1 MVKLCFQQ
9 VICDVPYHDEC
20 IVRWRVQLQKNRSE
34 FSNLCSAQQ
43 KKILWRKI
51 LLCGGRQK
59 VHLLGGWLTLVTF
72 HFFLVGAGNMFSEL
86 IHPLLKLPNCVL
98 KQQLHIL
105 QIFEVLG
112 SAFSLFEEQDRLCR
126 CTASSTHFW
135 SSRKHDIAHGINTQD
150 CFAITWYSVHH
161 KIQNQ
166 MPTIAHAIL
175 LQNQSP
181 GVSNL
186 QRGQSCEEIFDTLTM
201 FLKPLVRMNLLYG
214 KWTVGFFSLASQAGT
229 LCPHEALMLLSST
242 LNRFWEKTDCFAVYC
257 CLFICIFFFP
267 CSTAIAPLFI
277 N

>member
-98 KQQLHIL
+98 KQQPHIP

-112 SAFSLFEEQDRLCR
+112 LAFSLFEEQEQALSVYCQFHSFLIFQKTWHCTRNQYSRLLCNYLIQR
-126 CTASSTHFW
+126 SPQDSKPNANNSTCYSLAKSITGCIKFTKRAELWRDFWHLDDVFEAPGQNELIVWKMDSWFLFSCLTGWHSLPAWGSDATLIYSKPILRKNRLFCSLLLPVYMHF
-135 SSRKHDIAHGINTQD
+135 
-150 CFAITWYSVHH
+150 
-161 KIQNQ
+161 
-166 MPTIAHAIL
+166 L
-175 LQNQSP
+175 
-181 GVSNL
+181 
-186 QRGQSCEEIFDTLTM
+186 
-201 FLKPLVRMNLLYG
+201 
-214 KWTVGFFSLASQAGT
+214 FSLFYS
-229 LCPHEALMLLSST
+229 HSS
-242 LNRFWEKTDCFAVYC
+242 
-257 CLFICIFFFP
+257 FIY
-267 CSTAIAPLFI
+267 
-277 N
+277 